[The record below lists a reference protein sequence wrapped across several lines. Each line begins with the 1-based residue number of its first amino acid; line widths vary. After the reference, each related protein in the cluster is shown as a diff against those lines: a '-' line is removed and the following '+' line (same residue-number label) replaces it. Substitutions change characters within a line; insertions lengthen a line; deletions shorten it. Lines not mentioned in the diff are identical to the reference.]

1 MAAITG
7 WVVGALRVRVV
18 LVWVGLLVG
27 CVWLCGVA
35 GAVGDANVSSCPS
48 VSEGSPGF
56 RGFLPDCRAYELVS
70 PSYGAGALA
79 AGVKN
84 HAPWMSPDG
93 EGLLAISFG
102 GFGQT
107 EELKQEGSEEL
118 GAVYEFSRTAAGW
131 TAEPQDPSA
140 ALYPFHAQEAW
151 GAGELNRSV
160 WKVPGPVSPGEEPE
174 LYWFRLNEG
183 EYVLREGRGQFV
195 PVGPITAPGHE
206 TNGRQ
211 SSSFV
216 QGVSGDVAHVVFSVA
231 GEDRQL
237 WSGDGTVSGRS
248 LYEYVGTGNSE
259 PVLVGVRNS
268 GAAPWRAGVHRN
280 EGAELV
286 SECGTEYAG
295 MSVSGERVFFT
306 ALAAKTEVAG
316 HLFCEEHEG
325 VGVGVGPA
333 ANEVYARVGGVRT
346 VAISSPSKEDCAA
359 CDTEGP
365 PEPAT
370 FTGASEDGSRVFF
383 ASEAQL
389 FAGANGEAGQNLY
402 EYNFA
407 GPAGGRVRFV
417 APDVTPVVTKGVA
430 REERVA
436 DVTADGGRV
445 YFESTVAL
453 TGVAA
458 NGNGETAEKALEHG
472 ASVLLYVYDSESGG
486 LSFVAGARKVP
497 EPAGFFTL
505 FEPEP
510 FKALGPTRDGGFLVF
525 ETATDLEGTG
535 DTSSVPQV
543 FEYEAAT
550 GRVVRVSI
558 GQRSPDGFECAS
570 TGTIEEGYD
579 CEGNTSIEEDAPRVT
594 EPSLSAIAPDTRD
607 ELTVNSVAADGRVV
621 FSSELALAPGAVP
634 GERFYNPESGSLQA
648 TRENVYEYRAGQ
660 VYLISPGD
668 EAKPA
673 HFQNAEAQTRLFGID
688 ESGRDVFFE
697 SADRLVPQDTDTQG
711 SWYDAREG
719 GGFPAP
725 TANSECS
732 GEACQGS
739 GPVAPVLAPPE
750 SESVSGGENVPP
762 AATGGVVKPRSVAV
776 VRAEGLRR
784 ALRVCRRLRAGKR
797 RRVCEEKARAK
808 FAPKPTPRSKS
819 SVKRGGK

>member
-1 MAAITG
+1 
-7 WVVGALRVRVV
+7 
-18 LVWVGLLVG
+18 
-27 CVWLCGVA
+27 
-35 GAVGDANVSSCPS
+35 
-48 VSEGSPGF
+48 
-56 RGFLPDCRAYELVS
+56 
-70 PSYGAGALA
+70 
-79 AGVKN
+79 
-84 HAPWMSPDG
+84 MSPDG

-118 GAVYEFSRTAAGW
+118 GAVYEFSRTPAGW
-131 TAEPQDPSA
+131 TAEPQDPPAS
-140 ALYPFHAQEAW
+140 LYPFHAQEAW
-151 GAGELNRSV
+151 GASELDRSI
-160 WKVPGPVSPGEEPE
+160 WKVPGPVAPGEEPE

-206 TNGRQ
+206 TNGNQ
-211 SSSFV
+211 GSSFV

-231 GEDRQL
+231 AEEKQL
-237 WSGDGTVSGRS
+237 WPGDGTVSGRS

-259 PVLVGVRNS
+259 PVLVGVLND
-268 GAAPWRAGVHRN
+268 GAAPWQAGVYRN

-295 MSVSGERVFFT
+295 MSASGERVFFT

-316 HLFCEEHEG
+316 HLFCGEHEG
-325 VGVGVGPA
+325 VGVGSGPA
-333 ANEVYARVGGVRT
+333 ANEVYARVGGART
-346 VAISSPSKEDCAA
+346 LAISKPSKEDCAA

-407 GPAGGRVRFV
+407 GPAGRRVKLV
-417 APDVTPVVTKGVA
+417 APDVTPVVTEGVA

-445 YFESTVAL
+445 YFESTAAL
-453 TGVAA
+453 TGVA
-458 NGNGETAEKALEHG
+458 NGNSETPKKALEHG
-472 ASVLLYVYDSESGG
+472 ASVLLYAYDSESGG

-497 EPAGFFTL
+497 EPVGFFTKD
-505 FEPEP
+505 EPGP
-510 FKALGPTRDGGFLVF
+510 FKALGTTRDGGFLVF
-525 ETATDLEGTG
+525 ETTTDLEGTG

-570 TGTIEEGYD
+570 TGTIEEGYG
-579 CEGNTSIEEDAPRVT
+579 CEGNTSVGEDAPRVT
-594 EPSLSAIAPDTRD
+594 EPSLSAVPPDTRD

-621 FSSELALAPGAVP
+621 FSSELALTPGAVP
-634 GERFYNPESGSLQA
+634 GERYYNPESGSLQA
-648 TRENVYEYRAGQ
+648 TRENVYEYRGGQ

-697 SADRLVPQDTDTQG
+697 SGDQLVPQDTDTQG

-725 TANSECS
+725 ADQPECS

-739 GPVAPVLAPPE
+739 VPVAPVLASPE
-750 SESVSGGENVPP
+750 SESVSGGENVPL
-762 AATGGVVKPRSVAV
+762 AATTGVVKPRSAAV

-784 ALRVCRRLRAGKR
+784 ALRVCGRLRGRKR
-797 RRVCEEKARAK
+797 RRVCEAKARAK
-808 FAPKPTPRSKS
+808 FAPTPKPKS
-819 SVKRGGK
+819 GMKRGGK

>member
-1 MAAITG
+1 
-7 WVVGALRVRVV
+7 
-18 LVWVGLLVG
+18 
-27 CVWLCGVA
+27 
-35 GAVGDANVSSCPS
+35 
-48 VSEGSPGF
+48 
-56 RGFLPDCRAYELVS
+56 
-70 PSYGAGALA
+70 
-79 AGVKN
+79 
-84 HAPWMSPDG
+84 MSPDG

-118 GAVYEFSRTAAGW
+118 GAVYEFSRTPAGW
-131 TAEPQDPSA
+131 TAEPQDPPAS
-140 ALYPFHAQEAW
+140 LYPFHVQEAW
-151 GAGELNRSV
+151 GAGELGRSI
-160 WKVPGPVSPGEEPE
+160 WKVPQPVAPGEEPE

-206 TNGRQ
+206 PNGRQ
-211 SSSFV
+211 SSSVV
-216 QGVSGDVAHVVFSVA
+216 QGVSGNVAHVVFSVA
-231 GEDRQL
+231 GEEKQL
-237 WSGDGTVSGRS
+237 WPGDGTVSGRS

-259 PVLVGVRNS
+259 PVLVGVRND
-268 GAAPWRAGVHRN
+268 GDAPWQAGVYRN

-295 MSVSGERVFFT
+295 MSASGERVFFT
-306 ALAAKTEVAG
+306 ALAAKTEVGG

-333 ANEVYARVGGVRT
+333 ANEVYARVGGAHA
-346 VAISSPSKEDCAA
+346 VAISNPSKEDCAA

-365 PEPAT
+365 PQPAT

-389 FAGANGEAGQNLY
+389 FAGANGEAGRNLY
-402 EYNFA
+402 EYDFA
-407 GPAGGRVRFV
+407 GPAGGRVKLV
-417 APDVTPVVTKGVA
+417 APDVTPVVTEGVS

-453 TGVAA
+453 TGVA
-458 NGNGETAEKALEHG
+458 NGNGETAEGALNAG
-472 ASVLLYVYDSESGG
+472 ASVLLYVYDAESGG
-486 LSFVAGARKVP
+486 LFFVAGARKVS
-497 EPAGFFTL
+497 EPVGFFTKD
-505 FEPEP
+505 EPEP

-558 GQRSPDGFECAS
+558 GQRSPAGFECAS
-570 TGTIEEGYD
+570 TGTIEEGYG
-579 CEGNTSIEEDAPRVT
+579 CEGNTAVGEDAPRLT
-594 EPSLSAIAPDTRD
+594 EPSLSAIAPDTKD
-607 ELTVNSVAADGRVV
+607 ELTVNSVAADGTVV
-621 FSSELALAPGAVP
+621 FSSEMPLTPGSVQ
-634 GERFYNPESGSLQA
+634 GERYYEEKGLLLA
-648 TRENVYEYRAGQ
+648 TRENVYEYRDGQ

-668 EAKPA
+668 EAKPVHLPNATA
-673 HFQNAEAQTRLFGID
+673 HTRLLGIA

-697 SADRLVPQDTDTQG
+697 SADQLVPQDTDTQG
-711 SWYDAREG
+711 SWYDARED

-725 TANSECS
+725 AAKPECS

-739 GPVAPVLAPPE
+739 GPSPAILPATGG
-750 SESVSGGENVPP
+750 SGVSPGGENVSL
-762 AATGGVVKPRSVAV
+762 AATSGVVKPRSVAV

-784 ALRVCRRLRAGKR
+784 ALRVCGRLRGGKR
-797 RRVCEEKARAK
+797 RRVCEAKARAK
-808 FAPKPTPRSKS
+808 FAPKPKPKPKS
-819 SVKRGGK
+819 GIKRGGK

>member
-1 MAAITG
+1 MAAIAK
-7 WVVGALRVRVV
+7 WVGGALRVRVM

-27 CVWLCGVA
+27 CLWVCGVA
-35 GAVGDANVSSCPS
+35 GAVGDANVSSCP
-48 VSEGSPGF
+48 VASEGSPGF
-56 RGFLPDCRAYELVS
+56 RTFLPDCRAYELVS

-79 AGVKN
+79 SGVRN

-93 EGLLAISFG
+93 ESLLAISFG

-118 GAVYEFSRTAAGW
+118 GTIYEFSRTPAGW
-131 TAEPQDPSA
+131 TAEPQDPPAS
-140 ALYPFHAQEAW
+140 LYPFHAQEAW
-151 GAGELNRSV
+151 GASELGRSI
-160 WKVPGPVSPGEEPE
+160 WKVPGPVAPGEEPE

-206 TNGRQ
+206 TNGHQ
-211 SSSFV
+211 NSSIV
-216 QGVSGDVAHVVFSVA
+216 QGVSGDVAHVLFSVA

-237 WSGDGTVSGRS
+237 WPGDGTVSGRS
-248 LYEYVGTGNSE
+248 LYEYVGTDNSE
-259 PVLVGVRNS
+259 PMLVGVRNA
-268 GAAPWRAGVHRN
+268 GAAPWQAGVHRN

-295 MSVSGERVFFT
+295 MSASGERVFFT

-316 HLFCEEHEG
+316 HLFCKEHEG

-346 VAISSPSKEDCAA
+346 VAISNPSKEDCAA

-370 FTGASEDGSRVFF
+370 FTGASEDGSRAFF

-402 EYNFA
+402 EYDFS
-407 GPAGGRVRFV
+407 GPAGERVRFV
-417 APDVTPVVTKGVA
+417 APNVTPVVTKGVS

-445 YFESTVAL
+445 YFESTVPL
-453 TGVAA
+453 TSVA

-472 ASVLLYVYDSESGG
+472 ASVLLYVYDSESGAI
-486 LSFVAGARKVP
+486 SFVAGAREVG
-497 EPAGFFTL
+497 EPAPFFSEY
-505 FEPEP
+505 EPEP
-510 FKALGPTRDGGFLVF
+510 FKALGLTRDGGFLVF

-558 GQRSPDGFECAS
+558 GQRSPSGFECAS
-570 TGTIEEGYD
+570 TGTIEEGYG
-579 CEGNTSIEEDAPRVT
+579 CEGNTSVGEDSPRLT
-594 EPSLSAIAPDTRD
+594 EPAFSVVAPDTKD
-607 ELTVNSVAADGRVV
+607 ETMGNSVAADGTVV
-621 FSSELALAPGAVP
+621 FSSEMPLTPGSVQ
-634 GERFYNPESGSLQA
+634 GERYYEEKGLLLA
-648 TRENVYEYRAGQ
+648 TRENVYEYRGGQ

-673 HFQNAEAQTRLFGID
+673 HLPNANAHTRLFGID

-697 SADRLVPQDTDTQG
+697 SADQLVPQDTDTEG

-719 GGFPAP
+719 GGFPGPAVKL
-725 TANSECS
+725 ECS

-739 GPVAPVLAPPE
+739 GSSPSVLPATGGSGVAP
-750 SESVSGGENVPP
+750 GGENVVP
-762 AATGGVVKPRSVAV
+762 AATSSVAEPRSVAV

-797 RRVCEEKARAK
+797 RRVCEAKARAR
-808 FAPKPTPRSKS
+808 FAPKPKS